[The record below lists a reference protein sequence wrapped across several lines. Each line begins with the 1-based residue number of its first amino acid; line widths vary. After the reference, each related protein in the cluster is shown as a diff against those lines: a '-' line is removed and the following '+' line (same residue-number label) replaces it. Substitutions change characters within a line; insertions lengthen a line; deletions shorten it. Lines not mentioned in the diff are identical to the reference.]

1 MTKQELNEKIKVQQ
15 EIISKAKAEINS
27 FVKEYIKSLP
37 IKVGD
42 KCKDSNGKVCWIASI
57 EPRLSSYFSFSLLD
71 VRVNYAKKDG
81 TRSNRPQNPY
91 CDVEELIKI

>member
-1 MTKQELNEKIKVQQ
+1 MTKQELNEKVKVQQ

-37 IKVGD
+37 IKVDD

-57 EPRLSSYFSFSLLD
+57 EPTRLSSYFGLVD
-71 VRVNYAKKDG
+71 VRVNYVKKDG
-81 TRSNRPQNPY
+81 TRSNRPQSPY

>member
-1 MTKQELNEKIKVQQ
+1 MTKQELNEKVKVQQ

-27 FVKEYIKSLP
+27 FVKEYINSLP
-37 IKVGD
+37 IKVDD

-57 EPRLSSYFSFSLLD
+57 EPRSSSYFGFVD

-81 TRSNRPQNPY
+81 TRSNRTQNLY
-91 CDVEELIKI
+91 CSIKELIKI

>member
-37 IKVGD
+37 IKVDD

-57 EPRLSSYFSFSLLD
+57 EPTRLSSYFGLVD

-81 TRSNRPQNPY
+81 TRSNRTQNLY
-91 CDVEELIKI
+91 CDLKELIKI

>member
-1 MTKQELNEKIKVQQ
+1 MTKQELNEKVKVQQ

-37 IKVGD
+37 IKVDD

-57 EPRLSSYFSFSLLD
+57 EPRLSSYFSLVD

-81 TRSNRPQNPY
+81 TRSNRSQIIY

>member
-1 MTKQELNEKIKVQQ
+1 MTKQELNENVKVQQ

-37 IKVGD
+37 IKVDD

-57 EPRLSSYFSFSLLD
+57 EPRLSSYFSLVD

-81 TRSNRPQNPY
+81 TRSNRPQSPY

>member
-1 MTKQELNEKIKVQQ
+1 MTKQELNEKVKAQQ
-15 EIISKAKAEINS
+15 EIISKAKDEINS

-37 IKVGD
+37 IKVDD

-57 EPRLSSYFSFSLLD
+57 EPRLSSYFDLVD

-81 TRSNRPQNPY
+81 TRSNRPQSPY

>member
-1 MTKQELNEKIKVQQ
+1 MTKQELNEKVKVQQ

-37 IKVGD
+37 IKVDD

-57 EPRLSSYFSFSLLD
+57 EPSSLSYFGLVD

-81 TRSNRPQNPY
+81 TRSNRSQSPY